1 MYSSAMPTVDDPTAN
16 RVTMP
21 PASSTG
27 LPPSRAMA
35 SPIRASTAPV
45 ARSTPNTPPTMRMKK
60 MMSAASANPAGTA
73 VRNVKS
79 GSGSA
84 STAR

>member
-21 PASSTG
+21 ATSHTG
-27 LPPSRAMA
+27 RPPSLPMA
-35 SPIRASTAPV
+35 SPISASTAPV
-45 ARSTPNTPPTMRMKK
+45 ARSTPNTPPTTRMKK
-60 MMSAASANPAGTA
+60 MMSAASARPAGTA
-73 VRNVKS
+73 VRNVKN

-84 STAR
+84 STA

>member
-1 MYSSAMPTVDDPTAN
+1 MYSSAMPTVDDPNAK

-21 PASSTG
+21 PTSSTG
-27 LPPSRAMA
+27 LPPRRAMA
-35 SPIRASTAPV
+35 SPIRASMAPV

-60 MMSAASANPAGTA
+60 MMSAASASPPGTA
-73 VRNVKS
+73 VRNVNS

-84 STAR
+84 STAL